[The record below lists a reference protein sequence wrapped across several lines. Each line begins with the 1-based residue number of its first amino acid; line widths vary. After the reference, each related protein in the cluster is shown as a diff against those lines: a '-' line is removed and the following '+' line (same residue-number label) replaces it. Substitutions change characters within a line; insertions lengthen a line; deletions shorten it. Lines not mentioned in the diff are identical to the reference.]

1 LAASTIVAPPEKADS
16 WSVAGFLLSGAVAVA
31 AAALALAGK
40 AAGTQPAAVP
50 MSAFGG
56 SVPVHIAH
64 VGRIDVDL
72 EPAGPQRLQR
82 VTCSGLSGTGTAC
95 FVSR

>member
-1 LAASTIVAPPEKADS
+1 MAASPIAAPPEEADS
-16 WSVAGFLLSGAVAVA
+16 WNMAGFLLSGAVAVA
-31 AAALALAGK
+31 AAAVALAGQ
-40 AAGTQPAAVP
+40 ALRPQPASVP
-50 MSAFGG
+50 VSAFGG

-72 EPAGPQRLQR
+72 ESAGSQRLQR

>member
-1 LAASTIVAPPEKADS
+1 M
-16 WSVAGFLLSGAVAVA
+16 AGFLLSGAVAVA
-31 AAALALAGK
+31 AAALALVGHAL
-40 AAGTQPAAVP
+40 GTQPATVP
-50 MSAFGG
+50 VSAFGG

-72 EPAGPQRLQR
+72 ESTGSQRLQR
-82 VTCSGLSGTGTAC
+82 VSCSGLSGSGTAC